1 MSISDCIVVMN
12 AGVLQQVGR
21 PQEVYDDPVN
31 LFVAKFLGTPPINT
45 FAGTVRDGGL
55 YLGQQRVLEAD
66 KISRT
71 IDFVLAED
79 FEEET

>member
-1 MSISDCIVVMN
+1 MKQVMELQEEKREMV
-12 AGVLQQVGR
+12 GVDTGR
-21 PQEVYDDPVN
+21 V
-31 LFVAKFLGTPPINT
+31 F
-45 FAGTVRDGGL
+45 R
-55 YLGQQRVLEAD
+55 LGQPVRVRVLEAD